1 MKKLLKVLLIL
12 AALAILGVAIFLA
25 TFDAD
30 RYRPLLV
37 QKLEGALG
45 QPVRLQRI
53 SLGLRGGLAFRLQGL
68 SVLSGDSARPQPALE
83 VRQASAVASFLP
95 LLRGQLQIGAVS
107 IEGLRAEV
115 VRTAD
120 GGFEVAGLAP
130 PKGKPAG
137 AVGTGP
143 AGKGGTG
150 PAGPVQVAPL
160 LIERLEVSDGSLK
173 VTDLT
178 FKPPLVV
185 QLEDLNLKAAVSPSR
200 LHLKRLTGRL
210 EDGTFSLAGTVEQPM
225 SQPEVNLQAKAE
237 RIPVGSLL
245 PATEP
250 GAPRLQGRLS
260 GAFAVGMKGKDL
272 SADGQVRL
280 EEARLENLNILRELF
295 ARLTVL
301 PGLVEALLARLPE
314 SYRQKLEERDTVFK
328 PIQIQIR
335 AQGEEVSLE
344 GVYVATDSFELGGSG
359 RLRLA
364 DSALVFPARIRVE
377 PQLSA
382 AMIRSV
388 EELKF
393 LADDA
398 GRIELPIVIQG
409 RLPQVAVLPD
419 LEYVARQLISSKGQ
433 ELVGDLLRRLFDKGK
448 EEEERP

>member
-25 TFDAD
+25 AFDAD

-68 SVLSGDSARPQPALE
+68 SVLSVDAARPRPALE
-83 VRQASAVASFLP
+83 VRQASAMVSFLP

-107 IEGLRAEV
+107 IEGLRAEL

-120 GGFEVAGLAP
+120 GGFEVAGLTP
-130 PKGKPAG
+130 PKGQPAG
-137 AVGTGP
+137 AQGIGP
-143 AGKGGTG
+143 AGAEGTG
-150 PAGPVQVAPL
+150 PAGPAQLAPL
-160 LIERLEVSDGSLK
+160 LIERLEVSDSTVRL
-173 VTDLT
+173 TDRT
-178 FKPPLVV
+178 FTPPLL
-185 QLEDLNLKAAVSPSR
+185 LEAQDLNLKAAVSPSR

-225 SQPEVNLQAKAE
+225 GQPEVNLQAKAE

-295 ARLTVL
+295 ARLTLL

-359 RLRLA
+359 RLRLT

-398 GRIELPIVIQG
+398 GRIELPVVIQG

-419 LEYVARQLISSKGQ
+419 LEYVARQLLSSKGQ
-433 ELVGDLLRRLFDKGK
+433 ELVGDLLKRLFDPEEGK
-448 EEEERP
+448 

>member
-1 MKKLLKVLLIL
+1 LL
-12 AALAILGVAIFLA
+12 
-25 TFDAD
+25 
-30 RYRPLLV
+30 
-37 QKLEGALG
+37 E
-45 QPVRLQRI
+45 LQ
-53 SLGLRGGLAFRLQGL
+53 
-68 SVLSGDSARPQPALE
+68 
-83 VRQASAVASFLP
+83 
-95 LLRGQLQIGAVS
+95 
-107 IEGLRAEV
+107 
-115 VRTAD
+115 
-120 GGFEVAGLAP
+120 
-130 PKGKPAG
+130 
-137 AVGTGP
+137 
-143 AGKGGTG
+143 
-150 PAGPVQVAPL
+150 
-160 LIERLEVSDGSLK
+160 
-173 VTDLT
+173 
-178 FKPPLVV
+178 
-185 QLEDLNLKAAVSPSR
+185 DLNLKAAVSPSR

-210 EDGTFSLAGTVEQPM
+210 EDGTFSLAGTVEQPLRE
-225 SQPEVNLQAKAE
+225 PEVSLQAKAE

-280 EEARLENLNILRELF
+280 EEARLENLNILREVF
-295 ARLTVL
+295 ARLTLL

-359 RLRLA
+359 RLRLT
-364 DSALVFPARIRVE
+364 DSTLVFPARIRVE

-382 AMIRSV
+382 AMIQSV

-448 EEEERP
+448 EEEEKP